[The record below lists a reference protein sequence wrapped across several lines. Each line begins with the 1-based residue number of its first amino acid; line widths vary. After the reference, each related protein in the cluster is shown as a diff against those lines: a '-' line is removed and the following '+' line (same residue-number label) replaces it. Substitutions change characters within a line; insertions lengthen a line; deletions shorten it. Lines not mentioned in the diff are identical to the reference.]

1 MRSEDAKQLL
11 ENQLFIDAFSNTRE
25 SIVEQL
31 EYCPLNDD
39 ALRNQLVLSLQLL
52 IQLRND
58 IENQIELVAT
68 EESYPEHRV
77 N

>member
-1 MRSEDAKQLL
+1 MILGHP
-11 ENQLFIDAFSNTRE
+11 LFVDAFANTRE

-31 EYCPLNDD
+31 EYCPLNDHE
-39 ALRNQLVLSLQLL
+39 LRNQLVLSLQLL
-52 IQLRND
+52 IQLRQD
-58 IENQIELVAT
+58 IEGQIELAAT